1 MIPMTLNLFILVTLI
16 GVHIIF
22 MSGYIFGKLVDGNIV
37 SNDEGQGSLNSHPD
51 ILIERL
57 SGRVRRS
64 LIKMKMH
71 TMTFYIL
78 IILTVWF
85 LEIQIFWWETFL
97 EYGQKL
103 VTDSLHTLGTNIK
116 KRLHG
121 QLMETD
127 LEDPDVFTFHDN
139 SKQPFKTYINDDI
152 VRVSFIASPSL
163 PILFRNNNQNYRRVI
178 L

>member
-1 MIPMTLNLFILVTLI
+1 
-16 GVHIIF
+16 
-22 MSGYIFGKLVDGNIV
+22 
-37 SNDEGQGSLNSHPD
+37 
-51 ILIERL
+51 
-57 SGRVRRS
+57 
-64 LIKMKMH
+64 MKMH
-71 TMTFYIL
+71 MMTFYIQ
-78 IILTVWF
+78 IILMVRFFGIYGF
-85 LEIQIFWWETFL
+85 LIFFL

-152 VRVSFIASPSL
+152 VRVSYIASPSL
-163 PILFRNNNQNYRRVI
+163 LILLELITKITERSYCKVS

>member
-1 MIPMTLNLFILVTLI
+1 MGEF
-16 GVHIIF
+16 
-22 MSGYIFGKLVDGNIV
+22 
-37 SNDEGQGSLNSHPD
+37 
-51 ILIERL
+51 
-57 SGRVRRS
+57 
-64 LIKMKMH
+64 
-71 TMTFYIL
+71 
-78 IILTVWF
+78 
-85 LEIQIFWWETFL
+85 FL

-152 VRVSFIASPSL
+152 VRVSFMVSPLQPIDLESL
-163 PILFRNNNQNYRRVI
+163 IKNQKYSWVI

>member
-1 MIPMTLNLFILVTLI
+1 MAILFQMMKVRDLRNHSTPRFWTERTSRWIQGQDLVTCQSS
-16 GVHIIF
+16 IIPDKDEDAHDDVLYPDNF
-22 MSGYIFGKLVDGNIV
+22 DGFRFF
-37 SNDEGQGSLNSHPD
+37 EFPGLNFF
-51 ILIERL
+51 
-57 SGRVRRS
+57 V
-64 LIKMKMH
+64 
-71 TMTFYIL
+71 
-78 IILTVWF
+78 
-85 LEIQIFWWETFL
+85 

-152 VRVSFIASPSL
+152 VRVSYIACSSL
-163 PILFRNNNQNYRRVI
+163 PILLELITKITEGSYCKVN

>member
-1 MIPMTLNLFILVTLI
+1 MVRFFSNFRVS
-16 GVHIIF
+16 IF
-22 MSGYIFGKLVDGNIV
+22 
-37 SNDEGQGSLNSHPD
+37 
-51 ILIERL
+51 
-57 SGRVRRS
+57 
-64 LIKMKMH
+64 
-71 TMTFYIL
+71 
-78 IILTVWF
+78 
-85 LEIQIFWWETFL
+85 FL

-152 VRVSFIASPSL
+152 VRVSYIASPSL
-163 PILFRNNNQNYRRVI
+163 PIHLELITKITEGSYCKVS

>member
-1 MIPMTLNLFILVTLI
+1 
-16 GVHIIF
+16 
-22 MSGYIFGKLVDGNIV
+22 
-37 SNDEGQGSLNSHPD
+37 
-51 ILIERL
+51 
-57 SGRVRRS
+57 
-64 LIKMKMH
+64 
-71 TMTFYIL
+71 MTFYIL

-85 LEIQIFWWETFL
+85 YSVLRESYPHFI

-152 VRVSFIASPSL
+152 VRVSFIPFPPQPIHLESL
-163 PILFRNNNQNYRRVI
+163 IKNQKYSGVI